1 MIQFD
6 LPKQKS
12 SIIKVLGVGGGG
24 SNAVNFMFK
33 QDIEG
38 VDFIICNTDSKAIE
52 QSDVPNKIQ
61 LGPHLTQGLGA
72 GADPSVGK
80 LATEESLEEIRKIL
94 EVNTRMAFITV
105 GMGGG
110 TGTGG
115 APIIAKI
122 CKDLGILTVGI
133 VTTPFG
139 FEGPRRQK
147 QAEEGINQLKPLV
160 DTLLVISNDKLRVQ
174 YGNLKMKEAFTKAD
188 NVLATAAKCITDV
201 INSRGHIIVDFADVC
216 TVMKNGGVAI
226 LGKAEVEGENRA
238 ERAIE
243 EALTSPLLNDS
254 DIKGAKWILLNINSA
269 EGEHECTMDE
279 LETINNYLRE
289 RTGEHS
295 DVIMGM
301 GYDATLDKKLGITLI
316 ATGFEGKDP
325 FKSETPKKAEAPI
338 EEKIVMTLVTDAVVT
353 EQIKEEPLSNEVT
366 EKAADHF
373 ILDQTEETPIHFS
386 FDQTPVF
393 EAPSLVAEEA
403 LEEEVKEVV
412 LDKYDTI
419 WELNAEASIEA
430 ADSIEAEMEAEIAME
445 EKAVAPEEEME
456 VEEEFEVE
464 EEMELMA
471 FENNELMPTLV
482 LEEEPAFEDE
492 VEAEME
498 EMTEE
503 MEEVNIEE
511 MEEEVEEEMF
521 TLNMEA
527 EKEATVVSEFIL
539 SKPTNI
545 YVEEADEVAEEISA
559 PVIASNEVIFE
570 IHESDPNLDM
580 AEDFVLEEID
590 IEEEV
595 EEEVEEEFMEE
606 ELMEEELMEAEMT
619 IDENIAQEEIV
630 TVEMYTAPVIETP
643 APAEVVFETSFR
655 YEEEPSMQLVMREE
669 SNTPVAHVNQQA
681 NYDMPLDNAE
691 EQRRKVAERIQ
702 KLRNLSFNINNAN
715 DPSNDFESVPAYV
728 RRNMEMFGNTLA
740 SVENYYSKYTVDK
753 DENNQ
758 TQIST
763 INTFMD
769 GKKPD

>member
-24 SNAVNFMFK
+24 SNAVNFMFQ

-52 QSDVPNKIQ
+52 QSLVPNKIQ

-80 LATEESLEEIRKIL
+80 MATEESLEEIKRIL
-94 EVNTRMAFITV
+94 EVNTKMAFITV

-147 QAEEGINQLKPLV
+147 QAEEGINELKPYV

-226 LGKAEVEGENRA
+226 LGKAEVAGENRA

-243 EALTSPLLNDS
+243 EALNSPLLNDN

-269 EGEHECTMDE
+269 EGDYECSMDE
-279 LETINNYLRE
+279 LETINTILRA

-301 GYDATLDKKLGITLI
+301 GYDETLGDKLGITLI
-316 ATGFEGKDP
+316 ATGFEHKDP
-325 FKSETPKKAEAPI
+325 FKKEAVKEVEAPI
-338 EEKIVMTLVTDAVVT
+338 EEKIVMTLQS
-353 EQIKEEPLSNEVT
+353 EQLEQSEPTL
-366 EKAADHF
+366 
-373 ILDQTEETPIHFS
+373 QETPTASIDPIES
-386 FDQTPVF
+386 AELNEPTAIETELPEASLTLDEVEITMDELAPTMQEF
-393 EAPSLVAEEA
+393 EMPEMSNVYVSAPDYEEE
-403 LEEEVKEVV
+403 EEEVVSFESSPIFEEEIISQEIVLEDFNESFEEEETAEVF
-412 LDKYDTI
+412 
-419 WELNAEASIEA
+419 ELNMEEEEAPIYNTEFVLNKPVNIYAEAELETENA
-430 ADSIEAEMEAEIAME
+430 TE
-445 EKAVAPEEEME
+445 E
-456 VEEEFEVE
+456 
-464 EEMELMA
+464 
-471 FENNELMPTLV
+471 
-482 LEEEPAFEDE
+482 E
-492 VEAEME
+492 VEAVTELPSEITAEVHVAADAENLETSFRSVEM
-498 EMTEE
+498 
-503 MEEVNIEE
+503 E
-511 MEEEVEEEMF
+511 MEEE
-521 TLNMEA
+521 
-527 EKEATVVSEFIL
+527 
-539 SKPTNI
+539 PT
-545 YVEEADEVAEEISA
+545 
-559 PVIASNEVIFE
+559 
-570 IHESDPNLDM
+570 
-580 AEDFVLEEID
+580 
-590 IEEEV
+590 
-595 EEEVEEEFMEE
+595 
-606 ELMEEELMEAEMT
+606 
-619 IDENIAQEEIV
+619 
-630 TVEMYTAPVIETP
+630 
-643 APAEVVFETSFR
+643 
-655 YEEEPSMQLVMREE
+655 MQLVMREE
-669 SNTPVAHVNQQA
+669 SSVSPQNRPQHSSF
-681 NYDMPLDNAE
+681 DISMDNSE

-702 KLRNLSFNINNAN
+702 KLRNLSFNINNGA
-715 DPSNDFESVPAYV
+715 DPGVEFDAVPAYV
-728 RRNMEMFGNTLA
+728 RRNLDLFGNTMA
-740 SVENYYSKYTVDK
+740 SVENYYSKYTVEQ

-763 INTFMD
+763 INSFLD